1 MADDPNTG
9 NSGNGPAVPV
19 PGANPAPITPPGP
32 GPGDLPPAA
41 RAEILSDLRKH
52 KDENL
57 KLQAKLREIE
67 DEKLKA
73 TNQFKEL
80 YEREKAARTELEQK
94 MSDFG
99 KKLVLKEKFSAVKD
113 VAVRMGLK
121 KEAMDDLDRVDMED
135 VVVETTNTG
144 KVNILGAD
152 SFVERLKATK
162 PHWFDQKTTAPIN
175 SSAPR
180 VTDPAGPVTTQQI
193 LEAEKEG
200 RKKGDL
206 TQYRELYN
214 RYRQQ
219 QAAAG
224 RR

>member
-1 MADDPNTG
+1 MADDPNLTPVP
-9 NSGNGPAVPV
+9 NGPIVPP
-19 PGANPAPITPPGP
+19 PGTPPTPINPTGP

-57 KLQAKLREIE
+57 KLQAKIREIE
-67 DEKLKA
+67 DEKLK
-73 TNQFKEL
+73 TNNQFKEL
-80 YEREKAARTELEQK
+80 YEREKTARTELEQK
-94 MSDFG
+94 NERIQ
-99 KKLVLKEKFSAVKD
+99 KAVVLKEKYSAVKD
-113 VAVRMGLK
+113 VAVRMGLR
-121 KEAMDDLDRVDMED
+121 KEAMPDLDLIDMEE

-152 SFVERLKATK
+152 SFVEKLKAIR
-162 PHWFDQKTTAPIN
+162 PHWFDQRTAAPIN
-175 SSAPR
+175 SSTPR
-180 VTDPAGPVTTQQI
+180 VSDPGGPVTTQQI

-219 QAAAG
+219 QAAVG